1 MKAFFSLLLASL
13 FIPDL
18 ALASEN
24 AARID
29 LTSHWVG
36 ITALIF
42 FVVAYLFVMAEEF
55 IHLRKSK
62 PVILAAGI
70 IWALIAWYYQ
80 SQGIP
85 HAVEAA
91 FKDNLEEYA
100 ELLLFLIVAMTYI
113 IAMEERQVFEAL
125 RTWLIRKGLSY
136 RALFWTTGL
145 LAFFISPIADN
156 MTTALLMGAVVMA
169 VGGSNQK
176 FVLLSCV
183 NLVVAANAGGTFSPF
198 GDITTLMVWQK
209 NIMASNG
216 PVTFWTFFSLFIP
229 ALVNWLV
236 PATIMSF
243 AVPNEKPKGSSI
255 QLPLRRGALVIIGL
269 FFITIAMAVL
279 AHSLLQLP
287 PVIGMLSGLG
297 LLQLYAYKLKISGE
311 KSQRPKTAMNDFNN
325 PVPYDIYSKVARAE
339 WDTLF
344 FFYGVIICVG
354 GLGFLG
360 YLTLV
365 SQTIYGGWGPTNANI
380 AIGLISALVDNIP
393 VMFAVLSMMPDMST
407 GQWMLVTMTAGVGG
421 SLLSIGSA
429 AGVALMGQ
437 ARGSYTFFGHLRW
450 SPAVALGYVASIAV
464 HMLINKHMF

>member
-24 AARID
+24 ASRID
-29 LTSHWVG
+29 LTGHWVG
-36 ITALIF
+36 ITALMLFLI
-42 FVVAYLFVMAEEF
+42 AYLFVMAEEF

-70 IWALIAWYYQ
+70 IWALIAWHYQ

-176 FVLLSCV
+176 FILLSCI
-183 NLVVAANAGGTFSPF
+183 NLVVAANAGGAFSPF

-243 AVPNEKPKGSSI
+243 AVPNEKPKGNSI

>member
-18 ALASEN
+18 AMASEHGS
-24 AARID
+24 RID
-29 LTSHWVG
+29 LTGHWVG
-36 ITALIF
+36 LTALILF
-42 FVVAYLFVMAEEF
+42 FVAYLFVMAEEF

-85 HAVEAA
+85 HEVEAA
-91 FKDNLEEYA
+91 FKHNLEEYA

-176 FVLLSCV
+176 FVLLSCI
-183 NLVVAANAGGTFSPF
+183 NLVVAANAGGAFSPF

-209 NIMASNG
+209 NIMATNG

-236 PATIMSF
+236 PAAIMSF
-243 AVPNEKPKGSSI
+243 AVPDEKPKGNSI

-297 LLQLYAYKLKISGE
+297 LLQLYAFRLKISGE
-311 KSQRPKTAMNDFNN
+311 KSQLPKTANNDFSN

-365 SQTIYGGWGPTNANI
+365 SQTIYGGWGATNANI
-380 AIGLISALVDNIP
+380 AIGLISAVVDNIP

-407 GQWMLVTMTAGVGG
+407 GQWMLVTLTAGVGG

-437 ARGSYTFFGHLRW
+437 ARGSYTFFGHLKW
-450 SPAVALGYVASIAV
+450 TPAVALGYAASITV
-464 HMLINKHMF
+464 HMLINQHMF

>member
-18 ALASEN
+18 AMASEHGS
-24 AARID
+24 RID
-29 LTSHWVG
+29 LTGHWVG
-36 ITALIF
+36 ITALILF
-42 FVVAYLFVMAEEF
+42 FVAYLFVMAEEF

-85 HAVEAA
+85 HEVEAA
-91 FKDNLEEYA
+91 FKHNLEEYA

-176 FVLLSCV
+176 FVLLSCI
-183 NLVVAANAGGTFSPF
+183 NLVVAANAGGAFSPF

-209 NIMASNG
+209 NIMATNG

-236 PATIMSF
+236 PAAIMSF
-243 AVPNEKPKGSSI
+243 AVPDEKPKGNSM

-287 PVIGMLSGLG
+287 PVIGMLFGLG
-297 LLQLYAYKLKISGE
+297 LLQLYAYKLKVSGE
-311 KSQRPKTAMNDFNN
+311 KSQRPKTATNDYNN

-360 YLTLV
+360 HLTLV
-365 SQTIYGGWGPTNANI
+365 SQTIYGGWGATNANI
-380 AIGLISALVDNIP
+380 AIGLISAVVDNIP

-407 GQWMLVTMTAGVGG
+407 GQWMLVTLTAGVGG

-437 ARGSYTFFGHLRW
+437 ARGSYTFFGHLKW
-450 SPAVALGYVASIAV
+450 TPAVALGYAASITV
-464 HMLINKHMF
+464 HMLINQHMF